1 MIPNNTNEKVYKIEK
16 INYSKIPDFDIKKI
30 NYDYFEIIS
39 DRVIRTKILINLKT
53 DEDIKRLSLYLD
65 KIGINNKLKEMNVRF
80 DYFN

>member
-16 INYSKIPDFDIKKI
+16 IYYSNIPDFDIKKI